1 MKLSALLENID
12 YELLQGDIN
21 LEVSDV
27 EYDSRKVKEGALF
40 VCMTGFATDGHGY
53 ITRAHDLG
61 AKAVIVE
68 KNLDEC
74 HEAMVKQAAEDGFG
88 DTYVPYSMTVVKVK
102 DVKKALALVSA
113 TWFGNPAKQLT
124 VIGLT
129 GTKGKTTTSH
139 MIKSILEAGGN
150 KVGMIGTIGCV
161 IDDEKVP
168 TKNTTPQS
176 YELHSLFRKMV
187 DAGCSYCVMEV
198 SSQALMLDRTYGIE
212 FEYGAF
218 LNISPD
224 HIGPGEHQS
233 FEEYLGYKKKIFNQT
248 NTAVVNVDDEHGAAF
263 AQEGTAAKKL
273 VSISTKK
280 QASAMVTAMKDIW
293 TEEILGSEI
302 SVNSEEIPAINNS
315 FIIPMPGRFNAENA
329 LVAITICA
337 LCGVNS
343 EAIAAGLR
351 GTSVKGRTQ
360 VVREA
365 SHIAT
370 FIIDY
375 AHNALSMESLLSML
389 KGYKPTRLICLFGGG
404 GNKPKQR
411 RYDMGEAAGKYADLT
426 ILTEDNPRYEE
437 IENINN
443 DIIVGL
449 NVHHGA
455 YSIILDRKEAIE
467 HLLANAKQGDI
478 VALIGK
484 GHETYQDVKGVK
496 TYFCEEE
503 IIKDWVAAHK

>member
-161 IDDEKVP
+161 IGDEKVP

-198 SSQALMLDRTYGIE
+198 SSQGLIPHKYP
-212 FEYGAF
+212 F
-218 LNISPD
+218 ISPFYNY
-224 HIGPGEHQS
+224 I
-233 FEEYLGYKKKIFNQT
+233 
-248 NTAVVNVDDEHGAAF
+248 
-263 AQEGTAAKKL
+263 AK
-273 VSISTKK
+273 
-280 QASAMVTAMKDIW
+280 
-293 TEEILGSEI
+293 
-302 SVNSEEIPAINNS
+302 
-315 FIIPMPGRFNAENA
+315 
-329 LVAITICA
+329 
-337 LCGVNS
+337 
-343 EAIAAGLR
+343 
-351 GTSVKGRTQ
+351 
-360 VVREA
+360 
-365 SHIAT
+365 
-370 FIIDY
+370 
-375 AHNALSMESLLSML
+375 
-389 KGYKPTRLICLFGGG
+389 
-404 GNKPKQR
+404 
-411 RYDMGEAAGKYADLT
+411 
-426 ILTEDNPRYEE
+426 
-437 IENINN
+437 
-443 DIIVGL
+443 
-449 NVHHGA
+449 
-455 YSIILDRKEAIE
+455 
-467 HLLANAKQGDI
+467 
-478 VALIGK
+478 
-484 GHETYQDVKGVK
+484 
-496 TYFCEEE
+496 
-503 IIKDWVAAHK
+503 